1 MGPWSGGALGCKVR
15 RVAGKKAL
23 RIGRLGTSVV
33 AVSIFPPK
41 APLKEGQQE
50 APKVEV
56 KHE

>member
-1 MGPWSGGALGCKVR
+1 MGCKVR
-15 RVAGKKAL
+15 RVTGKKAL